1 MTSHSAHQKL
11 THRLARL
18 RTLLAAN
25 RALTGVGLALVFI
38 LSAGIALV
46 ILESIFY
53 LRPILKI
60 VLESLC
66 VLCLLYLLVRFC
78 VMPFIRPPSLDQIA
92 LRVEQH
98 FGGLQ
103 QHLINALQL
112 WRQRDREEHAT
123 ALVDAAIIQAERATQ
138 HLPYE
143 TLINRKPPI
152 RAATAVVIIALLGL
166 LLHAGWPMALSGAAQ
181 RLANPQTPYTRPPDT
196 YIILQPGNV
205 EIIGGEPLTLT
216 AQFAGIVPRTA
227 RLYIREKGVQTWAS
241 FALPVKQAGAS
252 HHFPNITRSFDYHL
266 SAHDAQTPTYTA
278 TVHPRPIVT
287 RISHRDR
294 FPSHTAMPDRID
306 QQGGDII
313 VPTGTEVSLTIETN
327 KPLESAALVFDDA
340 TELSAAVSSSLARTT
355 LSIKKDG
362 RYRVHLRDH
371 QMIANK
377 DPVAYR
383 IVALP
388 DQPPDVRLLR
398 PGQDIDLT
406 ESMRVSLVAEAF
418 DDYGISRLQ
427 LRYQKDDGTDH
438 TLPIVTTS
446 GREIE
451 TSYHWD
457 MSNLGLLPGDQITYR
472 IRAYDNNP
480 RPSYGETATFTIRMP
495 SLFEIHREA
504 DKTQRE
510 SIDEIETVQQRGRE
524 LDARLK
530 ELARDMLS
538 KDKLDW
544 QEKRELEKARQT
556 QEQLAEQIESTAE
569 QLERA
574 LDRLQES
581 GLLEDDTLQK
591 LEELQTLLSQI
602 RTPELEDVMKKL
614 DEAIKNADANMV
626 REALEEFQMER
637 EKFRES
643 LDRTLALLRRVQQQ
657 QTLDAL
663 NQKLEELAHAQDQ
676 ITQNIERDP
685 TEDLIS
691 RQTRIARDTEQLRT
705 ELQQASQKMDTPTD
719 GELDQIANAI
729 KNKQLTPRMDQVR
742 QNLAQGQRQSARS
755 GSDSLAR
762 DLQNLSQGLAHAR
775 QQFIQRQKEEI
786 ARELNRVLHDLL
798 TLSQAQE
805 HTAQRANEAGSR
817 DDTAPLALDQA
828 RAMTGASRMAQRLMD
843 ASQKTFFM
851 PPRAQASLGQALN
864 KMEGAAEQLNAGNA
878 GQAAQLA
885 REAMGEINR
894 TAMMVQQ
901 ALGQLA
907 SSESGTGFEEMMAQ
921 MAQLAQQQGELNAQ
935 TENLFGQPG
944 QSGQPSWQ
952 KLAAQQ
958 RAIRDALNALRG
970 ELARQQRE
978 MLGDLGKIASDMRET
993 ASELLQR
1000 RVAPQTLMRQRQI
1013 LSRLLDAQQAMRS
1026 RGKSKKRQART
1037 GVNLTYRGPGTLP
1050 ADLGE
1055 ADNPL
1060 RHLMRDALKEGYS
1073 PEYQALI
1080 RRYFEN
1086 LIEDAKKTT
1095 DK

>member
-46 ILESIFY
+46 ILESVFY

-66 VLCLLYLLVRFC
+66 TLCLLYLIARFC
-78 VMPFIRPPSLDQIA
+78 VLPFIRPPSLDQIA

-103 QHLINALQL
+103 QHLISALQL
-112 WRQRDREEHAT
+112 WRQRNREEHAT

-143 TLINRKPPI
+143 TLIDRKPPI
-152 RAATAVVIIALLGL
+152 RAATAVVVLALLGL
-166 LLHAGWPMALSGAAQ
+166 LLHAGWPTALSGAAQ
-181 RLANPQTPYTRPPDT
+181 RLANPQTPYTRPADT

-205 EIIGGEPLTLT
+205 EIVGGEPLALT
-216 AQFAGIVPRTA
+216 AQFSGVIPRTA
-227 RLYIREKGVQTWAS
+227 RLYIREKGVHTWTS
-241 FALPVKQAGAS
+241 FVLPVKQAGAS
-252 HHFPNITRSFDYHL
+252 HHFPNMARSFDYRL

-287 RISHRDR
+287 HISHRDR
-294 FPSHTAMPDRID
+294 FPPHTAMPDRID

-313 VPTGTEVSLTIETN
+313 VPTGTQVSLTIEAN

-340 TELSAAVSSSLARTT
+340 TELPAAVSSSLAQAT
-355 LSIKKDG
+355 LTVKKDG
-362 RYRVHLRDH
+362 RYRVHLRDP

-377 DPVAYR
+377 DPVSYR

-418 DDYGISRLQ
+418 DDYGISRLE
-427 LRYQKDDGTDH
+427 LRYRKDDDTDH
-438 TLPIVTTS
+438 ILPIITTP

-451 TSYHWD
+451 TSYNWD
-457 MSNLGLLPGDQITYR
+457 MSNLNLLPGDQITYR

-480 RPSYGETATFTIRMP
+480 RPSFGETATFTIRMP

-524 LDARLK
+524 LDTRLK
-530 ELARDMLS
+530 ELARDMLT

-544 QEKRELEKARQT
+544 QEKRELEKVRQT

-569 QLERA
+569 QLDRA

-591 LEELQTLLSQI
+591 LEELQILLSQI
-602 RTPELEDVMKKL
+602 RTPELADVMKKL
-614 DEAIKNADANMV
+614 DEAIKKADANMV
-626 REALEEFQMER
+626 REALEQFQMER
-637 EKFRES
+637 EKFRET
-643 LDRTLALLRRVQQQ
+643 LDRTLALLQHVQRQ

-663 NQKLEELAHAQDQ
+663 NQKLEELAQAQDQ
-676 ITQNIERDP
+676 ITQNIEREP
-685 TEDLIS
+685 AEDLTR
-691 RQTRIARDTEQLRT
+691 RQARIARDTEQLRT
-705 ELQQASQKMDTPTD
+705 ELQQAAEKMDSPTD
-719 GELDQIANAI
+719 SDLNQIADAI
-729 KNKQLTPRMDQVR
+729 QNKQLTPRMDQVR
-742 QNLAQGQRQSARS
+742 QDLAMGQRQRAEKN
-755 GSDSLAR
+755 SDSLAR
-762 DLQNLSQGLAHAR
+762 DMQNLSQSLAQSR
-775 QQFIQRQKEEI
+775 QRFIQRQKAEI

-805 HTAQRANEAGSR
+805 RTAQRANEAGNR

-843 ASQKTFFM
+843 ASQKTFFI
-851 PPRAQASLGQALN
+851 PPSAQAALGHALN

-878 GQAAQLA
+878 NQASQLA
-885 REAMGEINR
+885 REALGEINR
-894 TAMMVQQ
+894 AALMVQN

-907 SSESGTGFEEMMAQ
+907 SSESGTGFEEMMAK
-921 MAQLAQQQGELNAQ
+921 MAQLAQQQGALNAQ
-935 TENLFGQPG
+935 TENLFGQQG
-944 QSGQPSWQ
+944 GQPSWQ

-958 RAIRDALNALRG
+958 RAIQEALNALRG

-993 ASELLQR
+993 SRELLQR

-1037 GVNLTYRGPGTLP
+1037 GENLTYRGPGSLP

-1095 DK
+1095 DN

>member
-46 ILESIFY
+46 ILESVFY

-60 VLESLC
+60 VLECLC
-66 VLCLLYLLVRFC
+66 TLCLLYLIARFC
-78 VMPFIRPPSLDQIA
+78 VLPFIRPPSLDQIA

-103 QHLINALQL
+103 QHLISALQL
-112 WRQRDREEHAT
+112 WRQRNREEHAT

-152 RAATAVVIIALLGL
+152 RAATAVVVLALLGL
-166 LLHAGWPMALSGAAQ
+166 LLHAGWPTALSGAAQ

-205 EIIGGEPLTLT
+205 EIVGGEPLALT
-216 AQFAGIVPRTA
+216 AQFSGIIPRTA
-227 RLYIREKGVQTWAS
+227 RLYIREKGVHTWTS
-241 FALPVKQAGAS
+241 FVLPVKQAGAS
-252 HHFPNITRSFDYHL
+252 HHFPNMARSFDYRL

-287 RISHRDR
+287 HISHRDR
-294 FPSHTAMPDRID
+294 FPPHTAMPDRID

-313 VPTGTEVSLTIETN
+313 VPTGTQVSLTIEAN

-340 TELSAAVSSSLARTT
+340 TELPAAVSSSLAQAT
-355 LSIKKDG
+355 LTVKKDG
-362 RYRVHLRDH
+362 RYRVHLRDP

-377 DPVAYR
+377 DPVSYR

-406 ESMRVSLVAEAF
+406 ELMRVSLVAEAF
-418 DDYGISRLQ
+418 DDYGISRLE
-427 LRYQKDDGTDH
+427 LRYRKDDDTDH
-438 TLPIVTTS
+438 ILPIITTL

-451 TSYHWD
+451 TSYNWD
-457 MSNLGLLPGDQITYR
+457 MSNLNLLPGDQITYR

-480 RPSYGETATFTIRMP
+480 RPSFGETATFTIRMP

-524 LDARLK
+524 LDTRLK
-530 ELARDMLS
+530 ELARDMLT

-544 QEKRELEKARQT
+544 QEKRELEKVRQT

-569 QLERA
+569 QLDRA

-591 LEELQTLLSQI
+591 LEELQILLSQI
-602 RTPELEDVMKKL
+602 RTPELADVMKKL
-614 DEAIKNADANMV
+614 DEAIKKADANMV
-626 REALEEFQMER
+626 REALEQFQMER
-637 EKFRES
+637 EKFRET
-643 LDRTLALLRRVQQQ
+643 LDRTLALLQRVQRQ

-663 NQKLEELAHAQDQ
+663 NQKLEELAQAQDQ
-676 ITQNIERDP
+676 ITQNIEREP
-685 TEDLIS
+685 AEDLTR
-691 RQTRIARDTEQLRT
+691 RQARIARDTEQLRT
-705 ELQQASQKMDTPTD
+705 ELQQASEKMDSPTD
-719 GELDQIANAI
+719 SDLNQIADAI
-729 KNKQLTPRMDQVR
+729 QNKQLTPRMDQVR
-742 QNLAQGQRQSARS
+742 QDLAMGQRQRA
-755 GSDSLAR
+755 GKNSDSLAR
-762 DLQNLSQGLAHAR
+762 DMQNLSQSLAQSR
-775 QQFIQRQKEEI
+775 QRFIQRQKAEI

-805 HTAQRANEAGSR
+805 RTAQRANEAGSR

-843 ASQKTFFM
+843 ASQKTFFI
-851 PPRAQASLGQALN
+851 PPSAQAALGHALN

-878 GQAAQLA
+878 NQASQLA
-885 REAMGEINR
+885 RGALGEINR
-894 TAMMVQQ
+894 AAMMVQN

-907 SSESGTGFEEMMAQ
+907 SSESGTGFEEMMAK
-921 MAQLAQQQGELNAQ
+921 MAQLAQQQGALNAQ
-935 TENLFGQPG
+935 TENLFGQQG
-944 QSGQPSWQ
+944 GQPSWQ

-958 RAIRDALNALRG
+958 RAIQEALNALRG

-993 ASELLQR
+993 SRELLQR

-1037 GVNLTYRGPGTLP
+1037 GENLTYRGPGSLP

-1095 DK
+1095 DN

>member
-46 ILESIFY
+46 ILESVFY

-66 VLCLLYLLVRFC
+66 TLCLLYLIARFC
-78 VMPFIRPPSLDQIA
+78 VLPFIRPPSLDQIA

-103 QHLINALQL
+103 QHLISALQL
-112 WRQRDREEHAT
+112 WRQRNREEHAT

-152 RAATAVVIIALLGL
+152 RAATAVVVLALLGL
-166 LLHAGWPMALSGAAQ
+166 LLHAGWPTALSGAAQ

-205 EIIGGEPLTLT
+205 EIVGGEPLALT
-216 AQFAGIVPRTA
+216 AQFSGIIPRTA
-227 RLYIREKGVQTWAS
+227 RLYIREKGVHTWTS
-241 FALPVKQAGAS
+241 FVLPVKQAGAS
-252 HHFPNITRSFDYHL
+252 HHFPNMARSFDYRL

-287 RISHRDR
+287 HISHRDR
-294 FPSHTAMPDRID
+294 FPPHTAMPDRID

-313 VPTGTEVSLTIETN
+313 VPTGTQVSLTIEAN

-340 TELSAAVSSSLARTT
+340 TELPAAVSSSLAQAT
-355 LSIKKDG
+355 LTVKKDG
-362 RYRVHLRDH
+362 RYRVHLRDP

-377 DPVAYR
+377 DPVSYR

-406 ESMRVSLVAEAF
+406 ELMRVSLVAEAF
-418 DDYGISRLQ
+418 DDYGISRLE
-427 LRYQKDDGTDH
+427 LRYRKDDDTDH
-438 TLPIVTTS
+438 ILPIITTL

-451 TSYHWD
+451 TSYNWD
-457 MSNLGLLPGDQITYR
+457 MSNLNLLPGDQITYR

-480 RPSYGETATFTIRMP
+480 RPSFGETATFTIRMP

-524 LDARLK
+524 LDTRLK
-530 ELARDMLS
+530 ELARDMLT

-544 QEKRELEKARQT
+544 QEKRELEKVRQT

-569 QLERA
+569 QLDRA

-591 LEELQTLLSQI
+591 LEELQILLSQI
-602 RTPELEDVMKKL
+602 RTPELADVMKKL
-614 DEAIKNADANMV
+614 DEAIKKADANMV
-626 REALEEFQMER
+626 REALEQFQMER
-637 EKFRES
+637 EKFRET
-643 LDRTLALLRRVQQQ
+643 LDRTLALLQRVQRQ

-663 NQKLEELAHAQDQ
+663 NQKLEELAQAQDQ
-676 ITQNIERDP
+676 ITQNIEREP
-685 TEDLIS
+685 AEDLTR
-691 RQTRIARDTEQLRT
+691 RQARIARDTEQLRT
-705 ELQQASQKMDTPTD
+705 ELQQASEKMDSPTD
-719 GELDQIANAI
+719 SDLNQIADAI
-729 KNKQLTPRMDQVR
+729 QNKQLTPRMDQVR
-742 QNLAQGQRQSARS
+742 QDLAMGQRQRA
-755 GSDSLAR
+755 GKNSDSLAR
-762 DLQNLSQGLAHAR
+762 DMQNLSQSLAQSR
-775 QQFIQRQKEEI
+775 QRFIQRQKAEI

-805 HTAQRANEAGSR
+805 RTAQRANEAGSR

-843 ASQKTFFM
+843 ASQKTFFI
-851 PPRAQASLGQALN
+851 PPSAQAALGHALN

-878 GQAAQLA
+878 NQASQLA
-885 REAMGEINR
+885 RGALGEINR
-894 TAMMVQQ
+894 AAMMVQN

-907 SSESGTGFEEMMAQ
+907 SSESGTGFEEMMAK
-921 MAQLAQQQGELNAQ
+921 MAQLAQQQGALNAQ
-935 TENLFGQPG
+935 TENLFGQQG
-944 QSGQPSWQ
+944 GQPSWQ

-958 RAIRDALNALRG
+958 RAIQEALNALRG

-993 ASELLQR
+993 SRELLQR

-1037 GVNLTYRGPGTLP
+1037 GENLTYRGPGSLP

-1095 DK
+1095 DN

>member
-46 ILESIFY
+46 ILESVFY

-66 VLCLLYLLVRFC
+66 TLCLLYLIARFC
-78 VMPFIRPPSLDQIA
+78 VLPFIRPPSLDRIA

-103 QHLINALQL
+103 QHLISALQL
-112 WRQRDREEHAT
+112 WRQRNREEHAT

-143 TLINRKPPI
+143 TLIDRKPPI
-152 RAATAVVIIALLGL
+152 RAATAVVVLALLGL
-166 LLHAGWPMALSGAAQ
+166 LLHAGWPTALSGAAQ
-181 RLANPQTPYTRPPDT
+181 RLANPQTPYTRPADT

-205 EIIGGEPLTLT
+205 EIVGGEPLALT
-216 AQFAGIVPRTA
+216 AQFSGVIPRTA
-227 RLYIREKGVQTWAS
+227 RLYIREKGVHTWTS
-241 FALPVKQAGAS
+241 FVLPVKQAGAS
-252 HHFPNITRSFDYHL
+252 HHFPNMARSFDYRL

-287 RISHRDR
+287 HISHRDR
-294 FPSHTAMPDRID
+294 FPPHTAMPDRID

-313 VPTGTEVSLTIETN
+313 VPTGTQVSLTIEAN

-340 TELSAAVSSSLARTT
+340 TELPAAVSSSLAQAT
-355 LSIKKDG
+355 LTVKKDG
-362 RYRVHLRDH
+362 RYRVHLRDP

-377 DPVAYR
+377 DPVSYR

-418 DDYGISRLQ
+418 DDYGISRLE
-427 LRYQKDDGTDH
+427 LRYRKDDDTDH
-438 TLPIVTTS
+438 ILPIITTP

-451 TSYHWD
+451 TSYNWD
-457 MSNLGLLPGDQITYR
+457 MSNLNLLPGDQITYR

-480 RPSYGETATFTIRMP
+480 RPSFGETATFTIRMP

-524 LDARLK
+524 LDTRLK
-530 ELARDMLS
+530 ELARDMLT

-544 QEKRELEKARQT
+544 QEKRELEKVRQT

-569 QLERA
+569 QLDRA

-591 LEELQTLLSQI
+591 LEELQILLSQI
-602 RTPELEDVMKKL
+602 RTPELADVMKKL
-614 DEAIKNADANMV
+614 DEAIKKADANMV
-626 REALEEFQMER
+626 REALEQFQMER
-637 EKFRES
+637 EKFRET
-643 LDRTLALLRRVQQQ
+643 LDRTLALLQRVQRQ

-663 NQKLEELAHAQDQ
+663 NQKLEELAQAQDQ
-676 ITQNIERDP
+676 ITQNIEREP
-685 TEDLIS
+685 AEDLTR
-691 RQTRIARDTEQLRT
+691 RQARIARDTEQLRT
-705 ELQQASQKMDTPTD
+705 ELQQAAEKMDSPTD
-719 GELDQIANAI
+719 SDLNQIADAI
-729 KNKQLTPRMDQVR
+729 QNKQLTPRMDQVR
-742 QNLAQGQRQSARS
+742 QDLAMGQRQRAEKN
-755 GSDSLAR
+755 SDSLAR
-762 DLQNLSQGLAHAR
+762 DMQNLSQSLAQSR
-775 QQFIQRQKEEI
+775 QRFIQRQKAEI

-805 HTAQRANEAGSR
+805 RTAQRANEAGNR

-843 ASQKTFFM
+843 ASQKTFFI
-851 PPRAQASLGQALN
+851 PPSAQAALGHALN

-878 GQAAQLA
+878 NQASQLA
-885 REAMGEINR
+885 REALGEINR
-894 TAMMVQQ
+894 AAMMVQN

-907 SSESGTGFEEMMAQ
+907 SSESGTGFEEMMAK
-921 MAQLAQQQGELNAQ
+921 MAQLAQQQGALNAQ
-935 TENLFGQPG
+935 TENLFGQQG
-944 QSGQPSWQ
+944 GQPSWQ

-958 RAIRDALNALRG
+958 RAIQEALNALRG

-993 ASELLQR
+993 SRELLQR

-1037 GVNLTYRGPGTLP
+1037 GENLTYRGPGSLP

-1095 DK
+1095 DN

>member
-46 ILESIFY
+46 ILESVFY

-66 VLCLLYLLVRFC
+66 TLCLLYLIARFC
-78 VMPFIRPPSLDQIA
+78 VLPFIRPPSLDRIA

-103 QHLINALQL
+103 QHLISALQL
-112 WRQRDREEHAT
+112 WRQRNREEHTT

-143 TLINRKPPI
+143 TLIDRKPPI
-152 RAATAVVIIALLGL
+152 RAATAVVVLALLGL
-166 LLHAGWPMALSGAAQ
+166 LLHAGWPTALSGAAQ
-181 RLANPQTPYTRPPDT
+181 RLANPQTPYTRPADT

-205 EIIGGEPLTLT
+205 EIVGGEPLALT
-216 AQFAGIVPRTA
+216 AQFSGVIPRTA
-227 RLYIREKGVQTWAS
+227 RLYIREKGVHTWTS
-241 FALPVKQAGAS
+241 FVLPVKQAGAS
-252 HHFPNITRSFDYHL
+252 HHFPNMARSFDYRL

-287 RISHRDR
+287 HISHRDR
-294 FPSHTAMPDRID
+294 FPPHTAMPNRID

-313 VPTGTEVSLTIETN
+313 VPTGTQVSLTIEAN

-340 TELSAAVSSSLARTT
+340 TELPAAVSSSLAQAT
-355 LSIKKDG
+355 LTVKKDG
-362 RYRVHLRDH
+362 RYRVHLRDP

-377 DPVAYR
+377 DPVSYR

-418 DDYGISRLQ
+418 DDYGISRLE
-427 LRYQKDDGTDH
+427 LRYRKDDDTDH
-438 TLPIVTTS
+438 ILPIITTP

-451 TSYHWD
+451 TSYNWD
-457 MSNLGLLPGDQITYR
+457 MSNLNLLPGDQITYR

-480 RPSYGETATFTIRMP
+480 RPSFGETATFTIRMP

-524 LDARLK
+524 LDTRLK
-530 ELARDMLS
+530 ELARDMLT

-544 QEKRELEKARQT
+544 QEKRELEKVRQT

-569 QLERA
+569 QLDRA
-574 LDRLQES
+574 LNRLQES

-591 LEELQTLLSQI
+591 LEELQILLSQI
-602 RTPELEDVMKKL
+602 RTPELADVMKKL
-614 DEAIKNADANMV
+614 DEAIKKADANMV
-626 REALEEFQMER
+626 REALEQFQMER
-637 EKFRES
+637 EKFRET
-643 LDRTLALLRRVQQQ
+643 LDRTLALLQRVQRQ

-663 NQKLEELAHAQDQ
+663 NQKLEELAQAQDQ
-676 ITQNIERDP
+676 ITQNIEREP
-685 TEDLIS
+685 AEDLTR
-691 RQTRIARDTEQLRT
+691 RQARIARDTEQLRT
-705 ELQQASQKMDTPTD
+705 ELQQAAEKMDSPTD
-719 GELDQIANAI
+719 SDLNQIADAI
-729 KNKQLTPRMDQVR
+729 QNKQLTPRMDQVR
-742 QNLAQGQRQSARS
+742 QDLAMGQRQRAEKN
-755 GSDSLAR
+755 SDSLAR
-762 DLQNLSQGLAHAR
+762 DMQNLSQSLAQSR
-775 QQFIQRQKEEI
+775 QRFIQRQKAEI

-805 HTAQRANEAGSR
+805 RTAQRANEAGNR

-843 ASQKTFFM
+843 ASQKTFFI
-851 PPRAQASLGQALN
+851 PPSAQAALGHALN

-878 GQAAQLA
+878 NQASQLA
-885 REAMGEINR
+885 REALGEINR
-894 TAMMVQQ
+894 AAMMVQN

-907 SSESGTGFEEMMAQ
+907 SSESGTGFEEMMAK
-921 MAQLAQQQGELNAQ
+921 MAQLAQQQGALNAQ
-935 TENLFGQPG
+935 TENLFGQQG
-944 QSGQPSWQ
+944 GQPSWQ

-958 RAIRDALNALRG
+958 RAIQEALNALRG

-993 ASELLQR
+993 SRELLQR

-1037 GVNLTYRGPGTLP
+1037 GENLTYRGPGSLP

-1095 DK
+1095 DN

>member
-46 ILESIFY
+46 ILESVFY

-66 VLCLLYLLVRFC
+66 TLCLLYLIARFC
-78 VMPFIRPPSLDQIA
+78 VLPFIRPPSLDQIA

-103 QHLINALQL
+103 QHLISALQL
-112 WRQRDREEHAT
+112 WRQRNREEHAT

-143 TLINRKPPI
+143 TLIDRKPPI
-152 RAATAVVIIALLGL
+152 RAATAVVVLALLGL
-166 LLHAGWPMALSGAAQ
+166 LLHAGWPTALSGAAQ
-181 RLANPQTPYTRPPDT
+181 RLANPQTPYTRPADT

-205 EIIGGEPLTLT
+205 EIVGGEPLALT
-216 AQFAGIVPRTA
+216 AQFSGIIPRTA
-227 RLYIREKGVQTWAS
+227 RLYIREKGVHTWTS
-241 FALPVKQAGAS
+241 FVLPVKQAGAS
-252 HHFPNITRSFDYHL
+252 HHFPNMARSFDYRL

-287 RISHRDR
+287 HISHRDR
-294 FPSHTAMPDRID
+294 FPPHTAMPDRID

-313 VPTGTEVSLTIETN
+313 VPTGTQVSLTIEAN

-340 TELSAAVSSSLARTT
+340 TELPAAVSSSLAQAT
-355 LSIKKDG
+355 LTVKKDG
-362 RYRVHLRDH
+362 RYRVHLRDP

-377 DPVAYR
+377 DPVSYR

-418 DDYGISRLQ
+418 DDYGISRLE
-427 LRYQKDDGTDH
+427 LRYRKDDDTDH
-438 TLPIVTTS
+438 ILPIITTP

-451 TSYHWD
+451 TSYNWD
-457 MSNLGLLPGDQITYR
+457 MSNLNLLPGDQITYR

-480 RPSYGETATFTIRMP
+480 RPSFGETATFTIRMP

-524 LDARLK
+524 LDTRLK
-530 ELARDMLS
+530 ELARDMLT

-544 QEKRELEKARQT
+544 QEKRELEKVRQT

-569 QLERA
+569 QLDRA

-591 LEELQTLLSQI
+591 LEELQILLSQI
-602 RTPELEDVMKKL
+602 RTPELADVMKKL
-614 DEAIKNADANMV
+614 DEAIKKADANMV
-626 REALEEFQMER
+626 REALEQFQMER
-637 EKFRES
+637 EKFRET
-643 LDRTLALLRRVQQQ
+643 LDRTLALLQRVQRQ

-663 NQKLEELAHAQDQ
+663 NQKLEELAQAQDQ
-676 ITQNIERDP
+676 ITQNIEREP
-685 TEDLIS
+685 AEDLTR
-691 RQTRIARDTEQLRT
+691 RQARIARDTEQLRT
-705 ELQQASQKMDTPTD
+705 ELQQAAEKMDSPTD
-719 GELDQIANAI
+719 SDLNQIADAI
-729 KNKQLTPRMDQVR
+729 QNKQLTPRMDQVR
-742 QNLAQGQRQSARS
+742 QDLAMGQRQRAEKN
-755 GSDSLAR
+755 SDSLAR
-762 DLQNLSQGLAHAR
+762 DMQNLSQSLAQSR
-775 QQFIQRQKEEI
+775 QRFIQRQKAEI

-805 HTAQRANEAGSR
+805 RTAQRANEAGNR

-843 ASQKTFFM
+843 ASQKTFFI
-851 PPRAQASLGQALN
+851 PPSAQAALGHALN

-878 GQAAQLA
+878 NQASQLA
-885 REAMGEINR
+885 REALGEINR
-894 TAMMVQQ
+894 AALMVQN

-907 SSESGTGFEEMMAQ
+907 SSESGTGFEEMMAK
-921 MAQLAQQQGELNAQ
+921 MAQLAQQQGALNAQ
-935 TENLFGQPG
+935 TENLFGQQG
-944 QSGQPSWQ
+944 GQPSWQ

-958 RAIRDALNALRG
+958 RAIQEALNALRG

-993 ASELLQR
+993 SRELLQR

-1037 GVNLTYRGPGTLP
+1037 GENLTYRGPGSLP

-1095 DK
+1095 DN

>member
-46 ILESIFY
+46 ILESVFY

-66 VLCLLYLLVRFC
+66 TLCLLYLIARFC
-78 VMPFIRPPSLDQIA
+78 VLPFIRPPSLDRIA

-103 QHLINALQL
+103 QHLISALQL
-112 WRQRDREEHAT
+112 WRQRNREEHAT

-143 TLINRKPPI
+143 TLIDRKPPI
-152 RAATAVVIIALLGL
+152 RAATAVVVLALLGL
-166 LLHAGWPMALSGAAQ
+166 LLHAGWPTALSGAAQ
-181 RLANPQTPYTRPPDT
+181 RLANPQTPYTRPADT

-205 EIIGGEPLTLT
+205 EIVGGEPLALT
-216 AQFAGIVPRTA
+216 AQFSGVIPRTA
-227 RLYIREKGVQTWAS
+227 RLYIREKGVHTWTS
-241 FALPVKQAGAS
+241 FVLPVKQAGAS
-252 HHFPNITRSFDYHL
+252 HHFPNMARSFDYRL

-287 RISHRDR
+287 HISHRDR
-294 FPSHTAMPDRID
+294 FPPHTAMPDRID

-313 VPTGTEVSLTIETN
+313 VPTGTQVSLTIEAN

-340 TELSAAVSSSLARTT
+340 TELPAAVSSSLAQAT
-355 LSIKKDG
+355 LTVKKDG
-362 RYRVHLRDH
+362 RYRVHLRDP

-377 DPVAYR
+377 DPVSYR

-406 ESMRVSLVAEAF
+406 ELMRVSLVAEAF
-418 DDYGISRLQ
+418 DDYGISRLE
-427 LRYQKDDGTDH
+427 LRYRKDDDTDH
-438 TLPIVTTS
+438 ILPIITTL

-451 TSYHWD
+451 TSYNWD
-457 MSNLGLLPGDQITYR
+457 MSNLNLLPGDQITYR

-480 RPSYGETATFTIRMP
+480 RPSFGETATFTIRMP

-524 LDARLK
+524 LDTRLK
-530 ELARDMLS
+530 ELARDMLT

-544 QEKRELEKARQT
+544 QEKRELEKVRQT

-569 QLERA
+569 QLDRA

-591 LEELQTLLSQI
+591 LEELQILLSQI
-602 RTPELEDVMKKL
+602 RTPELADVMKKL
-614 DEAIKNADANMV
+614 DEAIKKADANMV
-626 REALEEFQMER
+626 REALEQFQMER
-637 EKFRES
+637 EKFRET
-643 LDRTLALLRRVQQQ
+643 LDRTLALLQRVQRQ

-663 NQKLEELAHAQDQ
+663 NQKLEELAQAQDQ
-676 ITQNIERDP
+676 ITQNIEREP
-685 TEDLIS
+685 AEDLTR
-691 RQTRIARDTEQLRT
+691 RQARIARDTEQLRT
-705 ELQQASQKMDTPTD
+705 ELQQASEKMDSPTD
-719 GELDQIANAI
+719 SDLNQIADAI
-729 KNKQLTPRMDQVR
+729 QNKQLTPRMDQVR
-742 QNLAQGQRQSARS
+742 QDLAMGQRQRA
-755 GSDSLAR
+755 GKNSDSLAR
-762 DLQNLSQGLAHAR
+762 DMQNLSQSLAQSR
-775 QQFIQRQKEEI
+775 QRFIQRQKAEI

-805 HTAQRANEAGSR
+805 RTAQRANEAGSR

-843 ASQKTFFM
+843 ASQKTFFI
-851 PPRAQASLGQALN
+851 PPSAQAALGHALN

-878 GQAAQLA
+878 NQASQLA
-885 REAMGEINR
+885 REALGEINR
-894 TAMMVQQ
+894 AAMMVQN

-907 SSESGTGFEEMMAQ
+907 SSESGTGFEEMMAK
-921 MAQLAQQQGELNAQ
+921 MAQLAQQQGALNAQ
-935 TENLFGQPG
+935 TENLFGQQG
-944 QSGQPSWQ
+944 GQPSWQ

-958 RAIRDALNALRG
+958 RAIQEALNALRG

-993 ASELLQR
+993 SRELLQR

-1037 GVNLTYRGPGTLP
+1037 GENLTYRGPGSLP

-1095 DK
+1095 DN

>member
-46 ILESIFY
+46 ILESVFY

-66 VLCLLYLLVRFC
+66 TLCLLYLIARFC
-78 VMPFIRPPSLDQIA
+78 VLPFIRPPSLDRIA

-103 QHLINALQL
+103 QHLISALQL
-112 WRQRDREEHAT
+112 WRQRNREEHAT

-143 TLINRKPPI
+143 TLIDRKPPI
-152 RAATAVVIIALLGL
+152 RAATAVVVLALLGL
-166 LLHAGWPMALSGAAQ
+166 LLHAGWPTALSGAAQ
-181 RLANPQTPYTRPPDT
+181 RLANPQTPYTRPADT

-205 EIIGGEPLTLT
+205 EIVGGEPLALT
-216 AQFAGIVPRTA
+216 AQFSGVIPRTA
-227 RLYIREKGVQTWAS
+227 RLYIREKGVHTWTS
-241 FALPVKQAGAS
+241 FVLPVKQAGAS
-252 HHFPNITRSFDYHL
+252 HHFPNMARSFDYRL

-287 RISHRDR
+287 HISHRDR
-294 FPSHTAMPDRID
+294 FPPHTAMPDRID

-313 VPTGTEVSLTIETN
+313 VPTGTQVSLTIEAN

-340 TELSAAVSSSLARTT
+340 TELPAAVSSSLAQAT
-355 LSIKKDG
+355 LTVKKDG
-362 RYRVHLRDH
+362 RYRVHLRDP

-377 DPVAYR
+377 DPVSYR

-406 ESMRVSLVAEAF
+406 KSMRVSLVAEAF
-418 DDYGISRLQ
+418 DDYGISRLE
-427 LRYQKDDGTDH
+427 LRYRKDDDTDH
-438 TLPIVTTS
+438 ILPIITTP

-451 TSYHWD
+451 TSYNWD
-457 MSNLGLLPGDQITYR
+457 MSNLNLLPGDQITYR

-480 RPSYGETATFTIRMP
+480 RPSFGETATFTIRMP

-524 LDARLK
+524 LDTRLK
-530 ELARDMLS
+530 ELARDMLT

-544 QEKRELEKARQT
+544 QEKRELEKVRQT

-569 QLERA
+569 QLDRA

-591 LEELQTLLSQI
+591 LEELQILLSQI
-602 RTPELEDVMKKL
+602 RTPELADVMKKL
-614 DEAIKNADANMV
+614 DEAIKKADANMV
-626 REALEEFQMER
+626 REALEQFQMER
-637 EKFRES
+637 EKFRET
-643 LDRTLALLRRVQQQ
+643 LDRTLALLQRVQRQ

-663 NQKLEELAHAQDQ
+663 NQKLEELAQAQDQ
-676 ITQNIERDP
+676 ITQNIEREP
-685 TEDLIS
+685 AEDLTR
-691 RQTRIARDTEQLRT
+691 RQARIARDTEQLRT
-705 ELQQASQKMDTPTD
+705 ELQQASEKMDSPTD
-719 GELDQIANAI
+719 SDLNQIADAI
-729 KNKQLTPRMDQVR
+729 QNKQLTPRMDQVR
-742 QNLAQGQRQSARS
+742 QDLAMGQRQRAEKN
-755 GSDSLAR
+755 SDSLAR
-762 DLQNLSQGLAHAR
+762 DMQNLSQSLAQSR
-775 QQFIQRQKEEI
+775 QRFIQRQKAEI

-805 HTAQRANEAGSR
+805 RTAQRANEAGSR

-851 PPRAQASLGQALN
+851 PPSAQAALGHALN

-878 GQAAQLA
+878 NQASQLA
-885 REAMGEINR
+885 REALGEINR
-894 TAMMVQQ
+894 AAMMVQN

-907 SSESGTGFEEMMAQ
+907 SSESGTGFEEMMAK
-921 MAQLAQQQGELNAQ
+921 MAQLAQQQGALNAQ
-935 TENLFGQPG
+935 TENLFGQQG
-944 QSGQPSWQ
+944 GQPSWQ

-958 RAIRDALNALRG
+958 RAIQEALNALRG

-993 ASELLQR
+993 SRELLQR

-1037 GVNLTYRGPGTLP
+1037 GENLTYRGPGSLP

-1095 DK
+1095 DN

>member
-46 ILESIFY
+46 ILESVFY

-66 VLCLLYLLVRFC
+66 TLCLLYLIARFC
-78 VMPFIRPPSLDQIA
+78 VLPFIRPPSLDRIA

-103 QHLINALQL
+103 QHLISALQL
-112 WRQRDREEHAT
+112 WRQRNREEHAT

-143 TLINRKPPI
+143 TLIDRKPPI
-152 RAATAVVIIALLGL
+152 RAATAVVVLALLGL
-166 LLHAGWPMALSGAAQ
+166 LLHAGWPTALSGAAQ
-181 RLANPQTPYTRPPDT
+181 RLANPQTPYTRPADT

-205 EIIGGEPLTLT
+205 EIVGGEPLALT
-216 AQFAGIVPRTA
+216 AQFSGVIPRTA
-227 RLYIREKGVQTWAS
+227 RLYIREKGVHTWTS
-241 FALPVKQAGAS
+241 FVLPVKQAGAS
-252 HHFPNITRSFDYHL
+252 HHFPNMARSFDYRL

-287 RISHRDR
+287 HISHRDR
-294 FPSHTAMPDRID
+294 FPPHTAMPNRID

-313 VPTGTEVSLTIETN
+313 VPTGTQVSLTIEAN

-340 TELSAAVSSSLARTT
+340 TELPAAVSSSLAQAT
-355 LSIKKDG
+355 LTVKKDG
-362 RYRVHLRDH
+362 RYRVHLRDP

-377 DPVAYR
+377 DPVSYR

-418 DDYGISRLQ
+418 DDYGISRLE
-427 LRYQKDDGTDH
+427 LRYRKDDDTDH
-438 TLPIVTTS
+438 ILPIITTP

-451 TSYHWD
+451 TSYNWD
-457 MSNLGLLPGDQITYR
+457 MSNLNLLPGDQITYR

-480 RPSYGETATFTIRMP
+480 RPSFGETATFTIRMP

-524 LDARLK
+524 LDTRLK
-530 ELARDMLS
+530 ELARDMLT

-544 QEKRELEKARQT
+544 QEKRELEKVRQT

-569 QLERA
+569 QLDRA

-591 LEELQTLLSQI
+591 LEELQILLSQI
-602 RTPELEDVMKKL
+602 RTPELADVMKKL
-614 DEAIKNADANMV
+614 DEAIKKADANMV
-626 REALEEFQMER
+626 REALEQFQMER
-637 EKFRES
+637 EKFRET
-643 LDRTLALLRRVQQQ
+643 LDRTLALLQRVQRQ

-663 NQKLEELAHAQDQ
+663 NQKLEELAQAQDQ
-676 ITQNIERDP
+676 ITQNIEREP
-685 TEDLIS
+685 AEDLTR
-691 RQTRIARDTEQLRT
+691 RQARIARDTEQLRT
-705 ELQQASQKMDTPTD
+705 ELQQAAEKMDSPTD
-719 GELDQIANAI
+719 SDLNQIADAI
-729 KNKQLTPRMDQVR
+729 QNKQLTPRMDQVR
-742 QNLAQGQRQSARS
+742 QDLAMGQRQRAEKN
-755 GSDSLAR
+755 SDSLAR
-762 DLQNLSQGLAHAR
+762 DMQNLSQSLAQSR
-775 QQFIQRQKEEI
+775 QRFIQRQKAEI

-805 HTAQRANEAGSR
+805 RTAQRANEAGNR

-843 ASQKTFFM
+843 ASQKTFFI
-851 PPRAQASLGQALN
+851 PPSAQAALGHALN

-878 GQAAQLA
+878 NQASQLA
-885 REAMGEINR
+885 REALGEINR
-894 TAMMVQQ
+894 AAMMVQN

-907 SSESGTGFEEMMAQ
+907 SSESGTGFEEMMAK
-921 MAQLAQQQGELNAQ
+921 MAQLAQQQGALNAQ
-935 TENLFGQPG
+935 TENLFGQQG
-944 QSGQPSWQ
+944 GQPSWQ

-958 RAIRDALNALRG
+958 RAIQEALNALRG

-993 ASELLQR
+993 SRELLQR

-1037 GVNLTYRGPGTLP
+1037 GENLTYRGPGSLP

-1095 DK
+1095 DN

>member
-11 THRLARL
+11 TQRLTRL
-18 RTLLAAN
+18 HTLIAAN
-25 RALTGVGLALVFI
+25 RALTGVGLALIFI
-38 LSAGIALV
+38 LSAGIILV

-66 VLCLLYLLVRFC
+66 ALCFLYLIARFC
-78 VMPFIRPPSLDQIA
+78 IMPFIRPPSLDLIA

-123 ALVDAAIIQAERATQ
+123 ALVDAAIIQAERTTQ

-152 RAATAVVIIALLGL
+152 RAATAVVVLALLGL
-166 LLHAGWPMALSGAAQ
+166 LLHAGWPTALSGAAQ

-196 YIILQPGNV
+196 YVILQPGNV
-205 EIIGGEPLTLT
+205 EIVGGDPLVIT
-216 AQFAGIVPRTA
+216 AQLSGIIPRTA
-227 RLYIREKGVQTWAS
+227 RLYIREKEAQTWAS
-241 FALPVKQAGAS
+241 FVLPIKQMGAS
-252 HHFPNITRSFDYHL
+252 HHFPNITRTFDYRL

-287 RISHRDR
+287 RISHHDR
-294 FPSHTAMPDRID
+294 FPPHTAMPDRIN

-313 VPTGTEVSLTIETN
+313 VPIGTEVSLTIEAN

-340 TELSAAVSSSLARTT
+340 TELPAAVSSSLAQTT
-355 LSIKKDG
+355 LTVKKDV
-362 RYRVHLRDH
+362 RYSVHLRDP
-371 QMIANK
+371 QMITNK

-388 DQPPDVRLLR
+388 DQPPDVRLLH

-406 ESMRVSLVAEAF
+406 ESMRVSLVVEAF

-427 LRYQKDDGTDH
+427 LRYQKDDDTDH
-438 TLPIVTTS
+438 ILPIITTP

-457 MSNLGLLPGDQITYR
+457 MSNLDLLPGDQITYK

-480 RPSYGETATFTIRMP
+480 RPSFGETATFTIRMP

-504 DKTQRE
+504 DKIQRE
-510 SIDEIETVQQRGRE
+510 SIDEIEAVQQRGRE

-556 QEQLAEQIESTAE
+556 QEQLAEKIESTAE
-569 QLERA
+569 QLDRA

-591 LEELQTLLSQI
+591 LEELQSLLSQI
-602 RTPELEDVMKKL
+602 RTPELEDVMQKL
-614 DEAIKNADANMV
+614 DEAIKSADPNMV
-626 REALEEFQMER
+626 RDALEQFQMER

-643 LDRTLALLRRVQQQ
+643 IDRALALLRRVQQQ

-676 ITQNIERDP
+676 ITQNIEREP
-685 TEDLIS
+685 AEELTR

-705 ELQQASQKMDTPTD
+705 ELQQTSQEMDSPTD
-719 GELDQIANAI
+719 NELDQIANAI

-742 QNLAQGQRQSARS
+742 QDLDLGQRQNARS

-762 DLQNLSQGLAHAR
+762 DLQNMSQSLAQAR
-775 QQFIQRQKEEI
+775 QRFIQRQKDEI

-798 TLSQAQE
+798 TLSQAE
-805 HTAQRANEAGSR
+805 ERTAQRANEAESR
-817 DDTAPLALDQA
+817 DETAPLALDQA
-828 RAMTGASRMAQRLMD
+828 RAITGASRMAQRLMD

-851 PPRAQASLGQALN
+851 PPSAQAALGQALN

-878 GQAAQLA
+878 SQAAQLA

-894 TAMMVQQ
+894 AAMMVQN

-907 SSESGTGFEEMMAQ
+907 SSESGTGFEEMMEK
-921 MAQLAQQQGELNAQ
+921 MSQLAQQQGSLNAQ

-978 MLGDLGKIASDMRET
+978 MLGDMGKIASDMRET
-993 ASELLQR
+993 ARELLQR
-1000 RVAPQTLMRQRQI
+1000 QVAPQTLMRQRQI
-1013 LSRLLDAQQAMRS
+1013 LSRLLDAQQAMKS

-1037 GVNLTYRGPGTLP
+1037 GENLTYRGPGSLP

-1060 RHLMRDALKEGYS
+1060 RHLMRDALKEG
-1073 PEYQALI
+1073 
-1080 RRYFEN
+1080 
-1086 LIEDAKKTT
+1086 
-1095 DK
+1095 

>member
-46 ILESIFY
+46 ILESVFY

-66 VLCLLYLLVRFC
+66 TLCLLYLIARFC
-78 VMPFIRPPSLDQIA
+78 VLPFIRPPSLDRIA

-103 QHLINALQL
+103 QHLISALQL
-112 WRQRDREEHAT
+112 WRQRNREEHAT

-152 RAATAVVIIALLGL
+152 RAATAVVVLALLGL
-166 LLHAGWPMALSGAAQ
+166 LLHAGWPTALSGAAQ
-181 RLANPQTPYTRPPDT
+181 RLANPQTPYTRPADT

-205 EIIGGEPLTLT
+205 EIVGGEPLALT
-216 AQFAGIVPRTA
+216 AQFSGVIPRTA
-227 RLYIREKGVQTWAS
+227 RLYIREKGVHTWTS
-241 FALPVKQAGAS
+241 FVLPVKQAGAS
-252 HHFPNITRSFDYHL
+252 HHFPNMARSFDYRL

-287 RISHRDR
+287 HISHRDR
-294 FPSHTAMPDRID
+294 FPPHTAMPDRID

-313 VPTGTEVSLTIETN
+313 VPTGTQVSLTIEAN

-340 TELSAAVSSSLARTT
+340 TELPAAVSSSLAQAT
-355 LSIKKDG
+355 LTVKKDG
-362 RYRVHLRDH
+362 RYRVHLRDP

-377 DPVAYR
+377 DPVSYR

-406 ESMRVSLVAEAF
+406 ELMRVSLVAEAF
-418 DDYGISRLQ
+418 DDYGISRLE
-427 LRYQKDDGTDH
+427 LRYRKDDDTDH
-438 TLPIVTTS
+438 ILPIITTL

-451 TSYHWD
+451 TSYNWD
-457 MSNLGLLPGDQITYR
+457 MSNLNLLPGDQITYR

-480 RPSYGETATFTIRMP
+480 RPSFGETATFTIRMP

-524 LDARLK
+524 LDTRLK
-530 ELARDMLS
+530 ELARDMLT

-544 QEKRELEKARQT
+544 QEKRELEKVRQT

-569 QLERA
+569 QLDRA

-591 LEELQTLLSQI
+591 LEELQILLSQI
-602 RTPELEDVMKKL
+602 RTPELADVMKKL
-614 DEAIKNADANMV
+614 DEAIKKADANMV
-626 REALEEFQMER
+626 REALEQFQMER
-637 EKFRES
+637 EKFRET
-643 LDRTLALLRRVQQQ
+643 LDRTLALLQRVQRQ

-663 NQKLEELAHAQDQ
+663 NQKLEELAQAQDQ
-676 ITQNIERDP
+676 ITQNIEREP
-685 TEDLIS
+685 AEDLTR
-691 RQTRIARDTEQLRT
+691 RQARIARDTEQLRT
-705 ELQQASQKMDTPTD
+705 ELQQASEKMDSPTD
-719 GELDQIANAI
+719 SDLNQIADAI
-729 KNKQLTPRMDQVR
+729 QNKQLTPRMDQVR
-742 QNLAQGQRQSARS
+742 QDLAMGQRQRA
-755 GSDSLAR
+755 GKNSDSLAR
-762 DLQNLSQGLAHAR
+762 DMQNLSQSLAQSR
-775 QQFIQRQKEEI
+775 QRFIQRQKAEI

-805 HTAQRANEAGSR
+805 RTAQRANEAGSR

-843 ASQKTFFM
+843 ASQKTFFI
-851 PPRAQASLGQALN
+851 PPSAQAALGHALN

-878 GQAAQLA
+878 NQASQLA
-885 REAMGEINR
+885 REALGEINR
-894 TAMMVQQ
+894 AAMMVQN

-907 SSESGTGFEEMMAQ
+907 SSESGTGFEEMMAK
-921 MAQLAQQQGELNAQ
+921 MAQLAQQQGALNAQ
-935 TENLFGQPG
+935 TENLFGQQG
-944 QSGQPSWQ
+944 GQPSWQ

-958 RAIRDALNALRG
+958 RAIQEALNALRG

-993 ASELLQR
+993 SRELLQR

-1037 GVNLTYRGPGTLP
+1037 GENLTYRGPGSLP

-1095 DK
+1095 DN